1 MFWKPKATIQRRRH
15 PRSEVPLQIRFG
27 NEVVSTLNW
36 SLGGF
41 LIKTR
46 THRHKGTRHRI
57 QLEVEDIA
65 NGKAWAN
72 AECIR
77 SYGGR
82 SAFRFK
88 DLSKPAYQALRQ
100 MIAEK
105 RHAA

>member
-1 MFWKPKATIQRRRH
+1 MFWTPKPTIQRRIH
-15 PRSEVPLQIRFG
+15 SRSEIPLQIRFG

-41 LIKTR
+41 LIKTA

-57 QLEVEDIA
+57 QIEVEDVA
-65 NGKAWAN
+65 TGKAWAN

-88 DLSKPAYQALRQ
+88 DLSKPAYRALRQ
-100 MIAEK
+100 LISEK
-105 RHAA
+105 QAA